1 MKKHVVAYA
10 LSALMLTA
18 ALPAAQAAVP
28 GVPVVDPSN
37 LIELRLNAV
46 AQAKQ
51 AYDALTTAK
60 DAISQAAQEYN
71 HYKSIITGNDM
82 LGGFLND
89 PALNQ
94 VMPMGEWADVYST
107 GRNIASLRD
116 RYGLTSDNASVQA
129 KFDQMMS
136 VADALERNYN
146 ASTERVKNA
155 EILRARLNEV
165 TTPQQ
170 KNDLQLRYQQE
181 LIEQQNQ
188 QMRLANMQMLQQQ
201 QEKMENE
208 KRAQAFS
215 DYMKGKTSVLP
226 RYD

>member
-1 MKKHVVAYA
+1 MKNHVMAYA
-10 LSALMLTA
+10 LSALMLTTV
-18 ALPAAQAAVP
+18 LPAAHAAVP
-28 GVPVVDPSN
+28 GVPVLDPSN
-37 LIELRLNAV
+37 LLALKANAL

-51 AYDALTTAK
+51 AMDALSTAK
-60 DAISQAAQEYN
+60 DAITQTAQQYN

-89 PALNQ
+89 PALNK
-94 VMPMGEWADVYST
+94 VMPLGDWADVYST
-107 GRNIASLRD
+107 GRDIASLRD

-136 VADALERNYN
+136 AADALERNYN

-155 EILRARLNEV
+155 ELLRARLNEV
-165 TTPQQ
+165 QTPQQ
-170 KNDLQLRYQQE
+170 KEDLQLRYQQE

-208 KRAQAFS
+208 KRAQAFR
-215 DYMKGKTSVLP
+215 DYMRGKTSVRP
-226 RYD
+226 SYE

>member
-1 MKKHVVAYA
+1 MKKHAIACA
-10 LSALMLTA
+10 LSALMSAT

-28 GVPVVDPSN
+28 GVPVLDPSN

-89 PALNQ
+89 PALNR
-94 VMPMGEWADVYST
+94 VMPMGDWAEVYST
-107 GRNIASLRD
+107 GRDIVSLRD
-116 RYGLTSDNASVQA
+116 RYGLTSDNASVQQ

-155 EILRARLNEV
+155 EFLRARLNEV

-170 KNDLQLRYQQE
+170 KEDLQLRYQQE

-208 KRAQAFS
+208 KRAQAFR
-215 DYMKGKTSVLP
+215 DYMNGKTSVRP
-226 RYD
+226 SYD